1 MPYRPIL
8 LVEDDPDAVTLTLLA
23 LTKNKIHNQTTV
35 ARDGAEALEH
45 LFGHADASQE
55 PPALILLDLNL
66 PKLDGFQVLRL
77 IRAHDRTRLIPVV
90 ILTSSTQEE
99 DILAGYQAGANAYVC
114 KPVNFTDFTSAIGA
128 LCAFWLLVSE
138 PPPDAVSP
146 AASSAP
152 SAKRDLVHPAMAEAD
167 PARPAR
173 CASSS
178 WTTTLAT
185 RNLPGGSCAAR
196 TMTSLLLSRTTE
208 RPMCTS
214 SPPSGRT

>member
-23 LTKNKIHNQTTV
+23 LAKNKIHNQTTV

-90 ILTSSTQEE
+90 ILTSSAQEE

-114 KPVNFTDFTSAIGA
+114 KPVNFTDFTRAIGT
-128 LCAFWLLVSE
+128 LCTFWLLVSE
-138 PPPDAVSP
+138 PPPDAGSP

-152 SAKRDLVHPAMAEAD
+152 SAKRDLVHPALAGAD
-167 PARPAR
+167 PARPGALRVLILDDNPSDAELAR
-173 CASSS
+173 
-178 WTTTLAT
+178 
-185 RNLPGGSCAAR
+185 R
-196 TMTSLLLSRTTE
+196 LLSRSDHDFAITVADDRTS
-208 RPMCTS
+208 MCTS